1 MNDTI
6 VKCRL
11 EWSCSDLTVTI
22 SPCALPYKM
31 NVSPLSLSYC
41 YFVFSI
47 SEACRNVD
55 WMKKCGNLYQSV
67 NKIFTQNFHRNCQ
80 RTFFLQNCQSYTF
93 NNNNSRFISSVSS
106 ALIHQIGSGK
116 SVQNHLLFIQRE
128 SIPLICRR
136 HLQTSQYFYNCQE
149 DSEPT
154 WFVAMSDNK
163 FCIDYAKR
171 QVTFSIYFI
180 DKFKLSI

>member
-1 MNDTI
+1 
-6 VKCRL
+6 
-11 EWSCSDLTVTI
+11 
-22 SPCALPYKM
+22 
-31 NVSPLSLSYC
+31 
-41 YFVFSI
+41 
-47 SEACRNVD
+47 
-55 WMKKCGNLYQSV
+55 MKKCGNLHQSV
-67 NKIFTQNFHRNCQ
+67 NKIFTQNFHRNCH
-80 RTFFLQNCQSYTF
+80 RTFFPQNCQSFTF
-93 NNNNSRFISSVSS
+93 NNNNSRITTSLSS
-106 ALIHQIGSGK
+106 ALKRQIGSGI
-116 SVQNHLLFIQRE
+116 SVQNNLLFIQQG
-128 SIPLICRR
+128 SVSQICRR

>member
-1 MNDTI
+1 MTQWWNADWDM
-6 VKCRL
+6 

-67 NKIFTQNFHRNCQ
+67 NKIFTQNFHRNCH
-80 RTFFLQNCQSYTF
+80 RTFFPQNCQSFTF
-93 NNNNSRFISSVSS
+93 NNNNSRITTSLSS
-106 ALIHQIGSGK
+106 ALKRQIGSGI
-116 SVQNHLLFIQRE
+116 SVQNHLQPG
-128 SIPLICRR
+128 SVSLICRR

-171 QVTFSIYFI
+171 QVII
-180 DKFKLSI
+180 IIII